1 MPQLFSVDVKTG
13 HEKCK
18 KLILD
23 KTFLRRFRIY
33 ILESGD
39 EPIIKSLKSKAE
51 EFHFNISEGCQSL
64 CGRGVPCHM
73 AEEHIPEGGP
83 STQGASQTITVL

>member
-1 MPQLFSVDVKTG
+1 MPQLFTADVKTG

-18 KLILD
+18 KLISD

-33 ILESGD
+33 RESG
-39 EPIIKSLKSKAE
+39 EKPIIKGLKSKAA

-64 CGRGVPCHM
+64 CGRGVHCHL
-73 AEEHIPEGGP
+73 AEEHVPEGGP